1 MEFLQDTDLPQ
12 GIQVVRFAA
21 PGAPS
26 AGRPDSVATA
36 PEEDTQLEIPEGTHL
51 TLVEILPE
59 AAHVQFSLSIGPG
72 AHLRHIR
79 IIPQGADTQ
88 YSAAIG
94 ADATLELSTLIL
106 GGDSQNRYTLDCYRG
121 SHTALYGLALPTGE
135 QRIGNHIRLYHKE
148 PLGESNQTFKYAV
161 GGVAKAVFDG
171 KIIVEPNAQKI
182 QAYQKNNNILLTP
195 TARVESDPQL
205 EIYADDVRC
214 SHGATVGQ
222 LDTAALFYMRSP
234 GHSRAGSATGCF
246 CAPSWTK
253 RSKAS
258 ATSTGS
264 REPVEKNPRRAFAPP
279 LKNPAGFS

>member
-1 MEFLQDTDLPQ
+1 MEFLQDTNLPQ
-12 GIQVVRFAA
+12 GIQVVDSLLQAHPQQDA
-21 PGAPS
+21 PIVW
-26 AGRPDSVATA
+26 RPA

-88 YSAAIG
+88 YHTAVG

-106 GGDSQNRYTLDCYRG
+106 DGDSQNRYTLDCYRG

-161 GGVAKAVFDG
+161 GGAAKAVFDG
-171 KIIVEPNAQKI
+171 LIVVEPNAQKI

-214 SHGATVGQ
+214 SHGATIGQ
-222 LDTAALFYMRSP
+222 LDTAALFYMRSRGIP
-234 GHSRAGSATGCF
+234 
-246 CAPSWTK
+246 
-253 RSKAS
+253 
-258 ATSTGS
+258 
-264 REPVEKNPRRAFAPP
+264 EPVARRMLLRSFLDEALEGLRSLDWLKGAVEKILDERLLRP
-279 LKNPAGFS
+279 